1 MIIENGM
8 AKSIITLWYIL
19 KHGMKLLLSTHYV
32 KLLISKYKMLYRR
45 SLLVP
50 EWFSKILL
58 NNKEHTVNS
67 KLQNNDSKIVG
78 LKNSSGFNV

>member
-19 KHGMKLLLSTHYV
+19 KHVIKLLLSTHYV
-32 KLLISKYKMLYRR
+32 KIFISKYKMLYRR
-45 SLLVP
+45 SLLVS
-50 EWFSKILL
+50 ERSLKILL

-67 KLQNNDSKIVG
+67 KLQNNDPKIVV
-78 LKNSSGFNV
+78 LRKFTGFNV